1 MFKNIKIF
9 IISLALLLISF
20 SSIYAQNNYTID
32 VDSTYVTV
40 VEVGGS
46 EVRQVFSKDG
56 DKKMYPASMTK
67 LMTVYVALLNL
78 KDLSEEVVI
87 VNEDI
92 KGLYEKRASMAGF
105 RVNDKVSVEDLFY
118 GALLPSG
125 ADAAKTLARIVSGS
139 EKKFVKLMNKT
150 AKDLGMNNT
159 NFTNTEGLH
168 DDNHYSTTN
177 DISLLMQQA
186 VQHLE
191 LKEIMSTMKY
201 TTSNNKL
208 SFINSLQTYS
218 ANSQAKVGL
227 IGGGKTGWTPEA
239 GYCLTSY
246 TDYYDKA
253 IITVTGNSKTYA
265 GQLVDHNL
273 IYNDLINNTHNVKVF
288 DVDETISSIPLNYS
302 RDIKEYPLITSE
314 TINVEVPKIVVKDD
328 LNIKVISEENLNAPI
343 KEDQVVGELKINYK
357 DSELYSN
364 KFVNKEEISRSNF
377 LYYQSMIIAWI
388 SLNKL
393 KSLVI
398 FTLLVLAT
406 YILIKQ
412 KRKNKVYI

>member
-9 IISLALLLISF
+9 IISLALILISF

-246 TDYYDKA
+246 TDYFDKT

>member
-246 TDYYDKA
+246 TDYFDKT

-302 RDIKEYPLITSE
+302 RDIKEYPFITSE
-314 TINVEVPKIVVKDD
+314 PISVEVPKIVGKDD
-328 LNIKVISEENLNAPI
+328 LNVEVLSENFLNAPI
-343 KEDQVVGELKINYK
+343 NKDQVVGELKINYK
-357 DSELYSN
+357 DSELYRS